1 MSNRDHTRGRYAD
14 KCRISRRMA
23 IGGALSAICFAGSPA
38 GSELLSVPPRPGVI
52 RFGLTPVFLSNDLEV
67 LDELQAYLVRAVGQE
82 VQLVTQRTYQEVTAL
97 LVSGN
102 LEAAWI
108 CGYPFMKFREEL
120 ELVATPLWRDKPLY
134 QSYLIVGRHRD
145 IQAFDD
151 CRGDIHAFSDPDSNS
166 GYLVTKTY
174 LAERGVSEE
183 GFFRKSFFTYGHRNV
198 IRAVASGLADSG
210 SVDGYVWEVMEQTEP
225 ELLSKTRVLVKS
237 DWHGFPPIAA
247 AARQRESKPVARIRN
262 ALLQMNSDELGRT
275 VLERLQLDGFTQ
287 VPPESYESIAV
298 SMERVRRLG

>member
-1 MSNRDHTRGRYAD
+1 
-14 KCRISRRMA
+14 MA

-108 CGYPFMKFREEL
+108 CGYPFMK
-120 ELVATPLWRDKPLY
+120 WRDKPLY
-134 QSYLIVGRHRD
+134 QSYLIVGQHRD

-151 CRGDIHAFSDPDSNS
+151 CRGHIHAFSDPDSNS

-198 IRAVASGLADSG
+198 IRAVASDLADSG